1 VDGNSLPTHWPED
14 WPWAMHSQ
22 GCAIAIKVTPNA
34 KRNEILPMVPDEPW
48 LRVKVTVVP
57 EDGKA
62 NDAVIRLIAKT
73 LGIAPS
79 RIEVLSGHTSR
90 QKRLLIRA

>member
-1 VDGNSLPTHWPED
+1 VDGPSLSTHWPQD
-14 WPWAMHSQ
+14 WPWAVHSQ
-22 GCAIAIKVTPNA
+22 GYAIAIKVTPNA
-34 KRNEILPMVPDEPW
+34 KRTEILPMVADEPC
-48 LRVKVTVVP
+48 LRVKVTAVP

-79 RIEVLSGHTSR
+79 RIQVLSGHTSR
-90 QKRLLIRA
+90 QKRLLIGA